1 MQRASA
7 ASQNRDPLRPHHYA
21 RKHIDPG
28 SAAHHFVLRSVRGTA
43 GRESMSDQSD
53 VKFRLNN
60 SELWGG
66 LIGLALGGFVVW
78 SGLKLK
84 LGTINDPGSGFVL
97 FYTGI
102 LMCLFAASIMTAAL
116 TEGGPTFG
124 SRWVNTRWTKPLLV
138 IVCLI
143 AFSFALNPLGFLLSS
158 IPLMLLLL
166 RVVDP
171 VRWPLAVPIAVLV
184 PLGMWWVLKRLLLI
198 QLPSGIFEIG

>member
-1 MQRASA
+1 M
-7 ASQNRDPLRPHHYA
+7 NND
-21 RKHIDPG
+21 
-28 SAAHHFVLRSVRGTA
+28 TN
-43 GRESMSDQSD
+43 

-66 LIGLALGGFVVW
+66 LIGLALGLFVLW

-102 LMCLFAASIMTAAL
+102 LMCLFSVSIIFGAL
-116 TEGGPTFG
+116 TEGGPTLG
-124 SRWVNTRWTKPLLV
+124 SRWENARWGKPLLV
-138 IVCLI
+138 ILCLI
-143 AFSFALNPLGFLLSS
+143 AFAFALNPLGFLLSA

-171 VRWPLAVPIAVLV
+171 VRWTLAIPIAVLV

-198 QLPSGIFEIG
+198 QLPSGIFGIG

>member
-1 MQRASA
+1 MD
-7 ASQNRDPLRPHHYA
+7 NRTN
-21 RKHIDPG
+21 
-28 SAAHHFVLRSVRGTA
+28 VRL
-43 GRESMSDQSD
+43 
-53 VKFRLNN
+53 KLNN

-66 LIGLALGGFVVW
+66 LIGLALGGFVIW

-102 LMCLFAASIMTAAL
+102 LMCLFALTIIIAAV
-116 TEGGPTFG
+116 TEGGASFG
-124 SRWVNTRWTKPLLV
+124 SRWEGARWTKPLTL

-143 AFSFALNPLGFLLSS
+143 AFSFALDPLGFLLSAV
-158 IPLMLLLL
+158 PLMLLLL
-166 RVVDP
+166 RLIDP
-171 VRWPLAVPIAVLV
+171 VRWTLAIPIAVLV

>member
-1 MQRASA
+1 
-7 ASQNRDPLRPHHYA
+7 
-21 RKHIDPG
+21 
-28 SAAHHFVLRSVRGTA
+28 
-43 GRESMSDQSD
+43 MSDQSS
-53 VKFRLNN
+53 VKLRLNN

-66 LIGLALGGFVVW
+66 LIGLGLGCFVIW

-102 LMCLFAASIMTAAL
+102 LMCLFAGSIIIAAL

-124 SRWVNTRWTKPLLV
+124 SRWQDTRWTKPV
-138 IVCLI
+138 IVIACLTAF
-143 AFSFALNPLGFLLSS
+143 AFSLDTFGFLLSS
-158 IPLMLLLL
+158 IPLMALLL
-166 RVVDP
+166 RLIDP
-171 VRWPLAVPIAVLV
+171 VRWTLTIPIALLA